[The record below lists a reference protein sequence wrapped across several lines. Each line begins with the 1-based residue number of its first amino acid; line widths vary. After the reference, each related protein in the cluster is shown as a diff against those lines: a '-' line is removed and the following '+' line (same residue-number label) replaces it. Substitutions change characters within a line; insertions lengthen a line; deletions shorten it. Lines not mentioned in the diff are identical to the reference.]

1 MGPIPGHRA
10 RFGGGSV
17 TGGVDSGTPGGVQQ
31 GKRDRWCRFWD
42 TGHGSAGEVRQVVQ
56 IPGHRANSGN
66 EPLFGSGKSR
76 ADWFSGG
83 YESIFLRNK

>member
-56 IPGHRANSGN
+56 IPGHRRFSVRAKAEQIGFRGGMNQS
-66 EPLFGSGKSR
+66 FYVISR
-76 ADWFSGG
+76 F
-83 YESIFLRNK
+83 